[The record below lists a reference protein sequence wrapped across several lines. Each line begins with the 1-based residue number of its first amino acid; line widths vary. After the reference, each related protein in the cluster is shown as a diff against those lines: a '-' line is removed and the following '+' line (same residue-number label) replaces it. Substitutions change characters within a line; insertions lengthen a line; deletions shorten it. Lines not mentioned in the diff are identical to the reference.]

1 MACWMVKAKLS
12 GEKGNLSVGQ
22 GLRGAVT
29 DIPRYGMAQVRKLQ
43 SDLMPASG
51 FQINLHQTL

>member
-1 MACWMVKAKLS
+1 MVKAKLS

-22 GLRGAVT
+22 GLRSAVA
-29 DIPRYGMAQVRKLQ
+29 DIPHYGMAQVSKLQ

-51 FQINLHQTL
+51 FQVNLHQTL